1 MPSTDT
7 MVLLGSSS
15 VALVMAWTTAS
26 VPARVDRAYWCGE
39 QAWWMCW
46 ENCCARLRATNLRR
60 RSPITRPRTRP
71 LGFWRATRRPRPS
84 AWPPAT
90 NTSGTCRCHVAYINE
105 SFVCGE
111 RLAAGH
117 RKYVLRSFGGL
128 VPTKMWINSQE
139 RIAAEKAGTRRW
151 PYLTPST

>member
-84 AWPPAT
+84 AWLAVSGSSALAICCVT
-90 NTSGTCRCHVAYINE
+90 WMSLLVASSSSRTSRKVSAVRPEGPGAAPFLARHKLVVKICVE
-105 SFVCGE
+105 SVTGSCG
-111 RLAAGH
+111 
-117 RKYVLRSFGGL
+117 
-128 VPTKMWINSQE
+128 W
-139 RIAAEKAGTRRW
+139 
-151 PYLTPST
+151 